1 MKELEDLKKL
11 VDDFVT
17 EANKFIADIKA
28 HEEETKKRVDNIINL
43 LNNQRTNLNST
54 QS

>member
-1 MKELEDLKKL
+1 MKELDELKKL
-11 VDDFVT
+11 VDDFVA

-43 LNNQRTNLNST
+43 LNNERTNLNST